1 MRSTAMSEG
10 DWKSVFT
17 SGDLLLFRYTAIVFA
32 GLLLV
37 GLVGVALWL
46 LGAVLA
52 YFYHLLLPLAIAGV
66 LALVLAPVVDFLESR
81 LRIPRLAGVLLL
93 FVVFIVGLLALAFYV
108 LPTAIEQARGFLAV
122 IPDMVALWFD
132 RLEAR
137 FPWLVS
143 AAEDALTN
151 GGGEEATPLVN
162 WEALGERVRG
172 YVALTVGLAFVPLFL
187 FFALLAGDRL
197 EVSARELL
205 SVFSTETEQEVLLL
219 GNLFVEYVT
228 AFFRG
233 QLVIALIMGALL
245 AIGFTLI
252 GLKAAI
258 LFGLVLGLLNIV
270 PYLGAIISLVTVL
283 PVAYMQPGG
292 GLELV
297 GWTLL
302 VYGVVQTVESLLLTP
317 KIMAD
322 RSGLHPAVVV
332 ISIFF
337 WGTIFGGLIG
347 MILAV
352 PLSAFFATVWRHLR
366 GRLRKTVVSDDAARD
381 IEQLEERWLNVEGV
395 NPAAERDRR

>member
-1 MRSTAMSEG
+1 MRSTAMSER

-17 SGDLLLFRYTAIVFA
+17 GGDLLLFRYTAIVFA
-32 GLLLV
+32 GLLLI
-37 GLVGVALWL
+37 GLIGIALWL

-66 LALVLAPVVDFLESR
+66 LALVLAPVVDFMESR

-93 FVVFIVGLLALAFYV
+93 FVLFVVGLLALAIYV
-108 LPTAIEQARGFLAV
+108 LPTAVEQARGFLAV
-122 IPDMVALWFD
+122 IPDMLALWFD

-143 AAEDALTN
+143 VAGDAF
-151 GGGEEATPLVN
+151 GGGEEATPLVD
-162 WEALGERVRG
+162 WDAAGERVRG
-172 YVALTVGLAFVPLFL
+172 YVALIVGLTFVPLFL
-187 FFALLAGDRL
+187 FFALLSGDRL
-197 EVSARELL
+197 EVSARELM
-205 SVFSTETEQEVLLL
+205 SVFSTETEREVLLL

-233 QLVIALIMGALL
+233 QLVIALIMGAML
-245 AIGFTLI
+245 AVGFTLI

-258 LFGLVLGLLNIV
+258 VFGLFLGLLNIV

-302 VYGVVQTVESLLLTP
+302 VYAVVQIVESLLLTP

-352 PLSAFFATVWRHLR
+352 PLSAFVATVWRHLR

-381 IEQLEERWLNVEGV
+381 IEQLEERWLNVQGID
-395 NPAAERDRR
+395 PAAERDRR